1 MAPYIWTLFLFFQD
15 HKKCHTSNFIV
26 SWTQHTKKHLDLL
39 VHIAPWTLSLLV
51 LIVYPT
57 QDGRGAGQKGPRTS
71 FSPVTSTDVLLV
83 QNVSDFCSGPF
94 CYTIIKCQCLTYCQ
108 AQIIELE
115 PRAPLKKKRFSGH
128 IEKISK
134 TEVMITSLIEKL
146 EFPHI
151 TLVTWTHL
159 QYSLNHVINFFGD
172 ILDRNYDIITFIS
185 KYFILRRPR
194 GANLAGI
201 IKIATIF
208 MKATFKYS
216 KKK

>member
-1 MAPYIWTLFLFFQD
+1 MSHIEFYCLLNSTYKKTSWFTSTHSALNIILASFNRLPYSGWEEGGPKRPPYQFFPCNFYRCTISAKRFWLLLWTLLL
-15 HKKCHTSNFIV
+15 HYCKMSMPYLLPGSNY
-26 SWTQHTKKHLDLL
+26 WTWTK
-39 VHIAPWTLSLLV
+39 SSS
-51 LIVYPT
+51 
-57 QDGRGAGQKGPRTS
+57 Q
-71 FSPVTSTDVLLV
+71 
-83 QNVSDFCSGPF
+83 
-94 CYTIIKCQCLTYCQ
+94 
-108 AQIIELE
+108 
-115 PRAPLKKKRFSGH
+115 KKRFSGH
-128 IEKISK
+128 IEKIYK

-159 QYSLNHVINFFGD
+159 QYSLNHVINFFGN

-194 GANLAGI
+194 GANLADI

-216 KKK
+216 KKKIKELNIMS